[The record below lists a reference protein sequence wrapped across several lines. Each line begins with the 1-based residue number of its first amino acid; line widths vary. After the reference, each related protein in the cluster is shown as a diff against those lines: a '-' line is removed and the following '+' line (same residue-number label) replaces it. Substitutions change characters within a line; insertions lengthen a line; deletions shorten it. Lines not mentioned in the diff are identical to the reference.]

1 MRRARPTRTGMGR
14 DVGLRSH
21 RGQSPLRARRSG
33 RVLAG
38 GYRAAAPTS
47 RVHKDASRRAAERAT
62 AVRTVLDG
70 SVTRTTDGVVAVPT
84 AWRGS
89 GSHLRVGPRVG
100 IVLEAN

>member
-1 MRRARPTRTGMGR
+1 MCRARPTRTGMGR

-47 RVHKDASRRAAERAT
+47 RVHKDASWRAAERAS
-62 AVRTVLDG
+62 AVRTELDG
-70 SVTRTTDGVVAVPT
+70 SVAHTTDGVVSL
-84 AWRGS
+84 RYRS
-89 GSHLRVGPRVG
+89 GV
-100 IVLEAN
+100 A